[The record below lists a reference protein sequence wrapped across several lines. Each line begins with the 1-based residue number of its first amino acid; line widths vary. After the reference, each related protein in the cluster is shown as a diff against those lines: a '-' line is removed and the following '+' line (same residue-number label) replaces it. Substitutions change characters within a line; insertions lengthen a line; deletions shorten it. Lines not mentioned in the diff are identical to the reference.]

1 MMTNKV
7 LLVDDDSN
15 VLESYKRFHRRKF
28 NIQTAIGGET
38 GLEKIREHGPF
49 AVIVSDL
56 RMPKM
61 DGVGFLANVKQLA
74 PDSVRMLLTGQ
85 ADLKDAIAVVNE
97 GHIFRFLTKP
107 CNPEVFAKA
116 VQDGIEQYRLIT
128 SEKELLN
135 KTLKGSV
142 KLLVDI
148 MSILSPDTISRSIRI
163 RRLASKVAARLDAK
177 DLWKVDV
184 AALLSQIGCVTVPM
198 DILTKKCQGQS
209 LTENENE
216 IFSEHPQVG
225 KDLLANIPRLEEVAE
240 AISYQ
245 EKHFDGDGVPNDL
258 RRGKDIPFIARILKV
273 LLDFD
278 ELVVT
283 GRSEEAAASELKTRK
298 GWYDPDVLSAL
309 QAEILKAD
317 EGFVVKEV
325 KAKDVHAGMILADD
339 LKTKTNLLLLPRR
352 HEISETLRIC
362 MLNFAQKG
370 NIIEPIKI
378 LEKVKVVEGQKI
390 PEPLQ
395 HQT

>member
-1 MMTNKV
+1 MTNKI
-7 LLVDDDSN
+7 LFVDDDSN
-15 VLESYKRFHRRKF
+15 ILESYKRFHRRKF
-28 NIQTAIGGET
+28 NIETAIGGEA
-38 GLEKIREHGPF
+38 GLARIVTHGPF

-56 RMPKM
+56 RMPQI
-61 DGVGFLANVKQLA
+61 DGVQFLAEAKEIA

-107 CNPEVFAKA
+107 CDPEVFAKA
-116 VQDGIEQYRLIT
+116 LHDGIDQYRLIT

-163 RRLASKVAARLDAK
+163 RRLASKVASRLDVK
-177 DLWKVDV
+177 ELWKVDV
-184 AALLSQIGCVTVPM
+184 AALLSQIGCVTIPM
-198 DILTKKCQGQS
+198 EILVKKCQGQALS
-209 LTENENE
+209 ENENE
-216 IFSEHPQVG
+216 IFIEHPEVG
-225 KDLLANIPRLEEVAE
+225 KNLLANIPRLEDVAE
-240 AISYQ
+240 AIAYQ
-245 EKHFDGDGVPNDL
+245 EKHFDGDGAPNDL
-258 RRGKDIPFIARILKV
+258 RRGKDIPFIARILKI

-278 ELVVT
+278 EIVVT
-283 GRSEEAAASELKTRK
+283 GRSEEEALAELKSRN

-309 QAEILKAD
+309 QAELLKAD

-362 MLNFAQKG
+362 VLNFAQKD

-378 LEKVKVVEGQKI
+378 LEKVKVVDGKKI
-390 PEPLQ
+390 PEPLE
-395 HQT
+395 TEI